1 MKKVI
6 ILIVLLL
13 LAGGG
18 VLGGLA
24 VMGMGPLAPY
34 VAASPEV
41 ASTTPPPPPAARLI
55 DMDTMGIP
63 VIEGSTVTGRLFLNL
78 QLDVAPENADK
89 IKAIMP
95 RVQSAF
101 LQDLLVYLPRHM
113 RERDKLDPVLLQQQL
128 LLVARRVAGGKIR
141 SVLIKN
147 YIEQH

>member
-6 ILIVLLL
+6 ILVILLL

-18 VLGGLA
+18 VLGGMA
-24 VMGMGPLAPY
+24 VMGMGPLAQY
-34 VAASPEV
+34 VPAPPDVPSAS
-41 ASTTPPPPPAARLI
+41 PPPPPTARLI
-55 DMDTMGIP
+55 DMETMGIP
-63 VIEGSTVTGRLFLNL
+63 IIEGSAVTGRLFLNL
-78 QLDVAPENADK
+78 QLDVTPENADR

-101 LQDLLVYLPRHM
+101 LQELLVYLPRHM
-113 RERDKLDPVLLQQQL
+113 RERDKLDPTLLQQQL
-128 LLVARRVAGGKIR
+128 LLVARRVAGGKVR